1 MKGNKYMSENK
12 SCCESSKNTSSCCND
27 TEKSSNSSCCC
38 SEIDVESAY
47 SIEDDP
53 YKGHKRTAIVDFLYL
68 DLSVC
73 TRCQGADERVVK
85 AVEICKPI
93 LSACGYNLV
102 LNMIEIEDE
111 QLCERYNFLS
121 SPTIRVNGVD
131 VCESVEENNCDCC
144 KEISDFDVKCRLY
157 PFNDTY
163 YEVPPTDMI
172 VAAIIN
178 TVIKGEKPTP
188 VKGYEIP
195 ENLAGFF
202 IGKRKKESTKSS
214 SCC

>member
-1 MKGNKYMSENK
+1 MSEEK
-12 SCCESSKNTSSCCND
+12 CCCGSEESVD
-27 TEKSSNSSCCC
+27 SCCC
-38 SEIDVESAY
+38 GDEESTGSCCCCGEVDAESAY

-53 YKGHKRTAIVDFLYL
+53 YKGHKKTAIVDFLYL
-68 DLSVC
+68 DLTVC
-73 TRCQGADERVVK
+73 DRCQGTDERVAK

-93 LSACGYNLV
+93 LAACGYNLV

-111 QLCERYNFLS
+111 ELCERYKFLS

-131 VCESVEENNCDCC
+131 VCSSVEENNCDCC

-157 PFNDTY
+157 PFNGTY

-172 VAAIIN
+172 VSAIIN
-178 TVIKGEKPTP
+178 TVIKGEKPMP
-188 VKGYEIP
+188 VKDYEIP

-202 IGKRKKESTKSS
+202 VGKRKKEASGG
-214 SCC
+214 CCCC